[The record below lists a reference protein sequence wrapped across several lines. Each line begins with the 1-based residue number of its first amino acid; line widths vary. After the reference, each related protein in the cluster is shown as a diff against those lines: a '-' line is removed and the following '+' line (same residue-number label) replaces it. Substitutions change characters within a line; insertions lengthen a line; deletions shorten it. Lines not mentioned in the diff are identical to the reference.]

1 MRKVRLG
8 RTELEV
14 SKTSFGALPIQ
25 RVSFDEAARLLRR
38 AYDAGVNFF
47 DTANAYTDSEE
58 KIGYALS
65 DVRDKIIIATKS
77 GVTSLN
83 FIRENL
89 DKSLRRMKTDYID
102 IYQLHNP
109 AELPSDDVY
118 EFLLRAKEAGKIR
131 HIGITNHRPGIAREA
146 VESGLFETLQ
156 FPFSLL
162 SGEKEEEIVRLCA
175 EKDVGFIAMKAISGG
190 LISNARAAFTFLD
203 QFPNVVPIYGVQ
215 RMEELEEWLAL
226 ENNPPKYTDEIRAD
240 IEKQRAELGAD
251 FCRGCGYC
259 MPCPAGIEIWT
270 AARMSLL
277 IGRAPYEDYLSDTWR
292 DKMNLIENCIGCGNC
307 TSHCPYGLDTPSLL
321 KRELFRYR
329 ELYQKLR

>member
-8 RTELEV
+8 RTELMV

-65 DVRDKIIIATKS
+65 DVRDKIIIATKTAM
-77 GVTSLN
+77 TSLDV
-83 FIRENL
+83 IKENL
-89 DKSLRRMKTDYID
+89 ENSLRRMKTDYID
-102 IYQLHNP
+102 LYQLHNP
-109 AELPSDDVY
+109 AELPSDEIY
-118 EFLLRAKEAGKIR
+118 EFLLKAKEEGKIR
-131 HIGITNHRPGIAREA
+131 HIGITNHRPGVALEA

-162 SGEKEEEIVRLCA
+162 SNEKEEEIVRLCA

-190 LISNARAAFTFLD
+190 LISDARAAFTFLD
-203 QFPNVVPIYGVQ
+203 QYPHVVPIYGVQ

-226 ENNPPKYTDEIRAD
+226 EENPPEYTDEIRAD
-240 IEKQRAELGAD
+240 VEKQRAELGGD

-292 DKMNLIENCIGCGNC
+292 DKMNLIENCMGCGHC
-307 TSHCPYGLDTPSLL
+307 TSHCPYGLDTPALL
-321 KRELFRYR
+321 KRELVRYR
-329 ELYQKLR
+329 ELYKKLR